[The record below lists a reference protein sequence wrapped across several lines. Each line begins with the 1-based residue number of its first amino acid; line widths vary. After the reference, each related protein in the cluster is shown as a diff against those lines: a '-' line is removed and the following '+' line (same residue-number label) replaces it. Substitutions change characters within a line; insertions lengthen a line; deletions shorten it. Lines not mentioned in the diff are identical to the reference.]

1 MKFSAKEFLQED
13 RGNGW
18 HSVPMKERV
27 PDDVKGIVYY
37 PTLNQFSDY
46 DTALKAFRRIRRAV
60 DYARLKNPE
69 LKGIL
74 GLSSHKHWTPC
85 RYESSTKGG
94 RPKRIFNPAVRYKT
108 RPHLH
113 LFIYGSGA
121 RTVVEK
127 VARRELGNDFSKNKV
142 QVCKAGF
149 PKSYV
154 VGQSD
159 HYREWQ

>member
-1 MKFSAKEFLQED
+1 MKFSAKELLQED
-13 RGNGW
+13 IKGW
-18 HSVPMKERV
+18 HSVAVDERT
-27 PDDVKGIVYY
+27 PDNVSETVYF
-37 PTLNQFSDY
+37 PCLNQFEDY
-46 DTALKAFRRIRRAV
+46 PTAERAFRRIRRTI

-69 LKGIL
+69 LRGIL

-113 LFIYGSGA
+113 LFLFGQGA
-121 RTVVEK
+121 RSLTEK
-127 VARRELGNDFSKNKV
+127 IARKELGNDFSKNKV
-142 QVCKAGF
+142 QVCKNGF
-149 PKSYV
+149 PKAYV
-154 VGQSD
+154 IGQSD